1 MESIRESLHVL
12 RYNLG
17 SVSLLNDSWKIG
29 LAQHGKPAPLTRKSR
44 FRAGRLQPFQKLL
57 TKY

>member
-17 SVSLLNDSWKIG
+17 NVSLLNDSWKSG
-29 LAQHGKPAPLTRKSR
+29 LVQHGAAQVLT
-44 FRAGRLQPFQKLL
+44 
-57 TKY
+57 